1 MTELNDQSLL
11 THWYRHRNAE
21 AFRVLATRHAR
32 MVYATALRIL
42 RNPHDAEEVSQQ
54 SFLALAQTRRPPSGN
69 VAAWLHR
76 TAYHAALNLTRA
88 RNRRTARDQAY
99 AATQP
104 DSTRTEWDDI
114 RDLVD
119 EAVAGLPDACR
130 ECIVLYFF
138 EEQTHAAIG
147 ERLGITRQAVAQ
159 RIEKGIALVRKRLAS
174 KGVVAP
180 AGAALVA
187 LIHENSVHAMPA
199 TLMAEMGRI
208 ALAGTPSVWA
218 VVATYTSGAALK
230 VAAAVLVVGAATTAV
245 VLGDNL
251 DLTRVPESPIAAS
264 DALSELGAPA
274 ARVVAA
280 MPVVAPD
287 SVPKAGADPTVDVEP
302 VATLVTD
309 SSRASLSGVVLLP
322 DGAPYAHATVWLIAG
337 GYEPQSSPR
346 GMYFNL
352 PADASG
358 RFTQTEMLP
367 AEYMVLVTE
376 PNSDGYAWDSELAK
390 VTLAP
395 GEHKSGLELHYGME
409 GDLAISGIVVGTAGN
424 PLKGIQVAT
433 VGSVR
438 RTAVSDD
445 EGQFTLPYLPD
456 EPFTVHVPSL
466 ERNQAVTKVRAG
478 DQNVRLVVTLDG
490 EIQGRAIDAKTHKPI
505 ARFETTY
512 MQGHVLEFEQSR
524 AFGWRSSYEPEGM
537 FQLAPVPAGD
547 LTVAVRAVGYEI
559 TLAPVTVEEGKTVG
573 NLEVA
578 MEPAHVITLAGSVVT
593 EDGQPVEGARIYTRR
608 IPVYDSEGDAGSDAQ
623 GRFEIPNALPGI
635 EKLYAAHPDFASA
648 SAAVSEDTTIVMAQA
663 GRVVVE
669 VYSDG
674 VPMLKA
680 GTGVRSEGGEYDE
693 AVRTD
698 DAGRAIFDKVPGGEL
713 LIEVRPDDAR
723 LKSTNTVLA
732 PGEEKIVRVDIAPA
746 EASVE
751 GMVYL
756 DGEPVSS
763 AMVRLFVETAAGSET
778 LSQSVTA
785 SGEFRFAQV
794 PVGKAQ
800 LGVVTGA
807 PRRWAL
813 VDDIALTAGQV
824 TTVDL
829 DVTEAAQLQGVVNG
843 VAANEAAQIVVY
855 RGTIALEEALSIGIG
870 HPVDPTVASK
880 PQIDESGAFEAP
892 LQKPGTYT
900 VVLYTCP
907 ENDSTQR
914 VHRDYRVVEVPESRA
929 LNLDFNLTP

>member
-11 THWYRHRNAE
+11 SHWYRHRNAE

-42 RNPHDAEEVSQQ
+42 RNAHDAEEVAQQ
-54 SFLALAQTRRPPSGN
+54 SFLALAQTRRPPSDN

-76 TAYHAALNLTRA
+76 TAYRAALNLTRA
-88 RNRRTARDQAY
+88 RNRRTARDHAY
-99 AATQP
+99 AAAQP

-119 EAVAGLPDACR
+119 EAVAGLPDSCR

-147 ERLGITRQAVAQ
+147 ERQGITRQAVAQ
-159 RIEKGIALVRKRLAS
+159 RIEKGITLVRKRLAS

-187 LIHENSVHAMPA
+187 LIHENAVHALPA

-208 ALAGTPSVWA
+208 SLAATPSVWA
-218 VVATYTSGAALK
+218 VGATYTAGAAFK
-230 VAAAVLVVGAATTAV
+230 AAAAVLVVGVATTVFVLGNTQKASEVAQLRTGEPVMAPDPGKAVSAVAATEAV
-245 VLGDNL
+245 EKTTV
-251 DLTRVPESPIAAS
+251 I
-264 DALSELGAPA
+264 APA
-274 ARVVAA
+274 DVD
-280 MPVVAPD
+280 PVV
-287 SVPKAGADPTVDVEP
+287 
-302 VATLVTD
+302 TLVTD
-309 SSRASLSGVVLLP
+309 SNRASLSGVVLLP
-322 DGAPYAHATVWLIAG
+322 DGAPYAHAMVWLLAG
-337 GYEPQSSPR
+337 GYEPQDRPK

-352 PADASG
+352 SADASG

-395 GEHKSGLELHYGME
+395 GEHKSGLELHFGTE
-409 GDLAISGIVVGTAGN
+409 GDLSISGIVVGTAGN

-438 RTAVSDD
+438 RTAVSDE
-445 EGQFTLPYLPD
+445 EGKFTLPYLPD
-456 EPFTVHVPSL
+456 EPFTVLVPSL

-490 EIQGRAIDAKTHKPI
+490 EIQGRAVDAKTRKPI

-512 MQGHVLEFEQSR
+512 MQGHVLEFEQSH
-524 AFGWRSSYEPEGM
+524 AFGWRSSYGPEGM

-578 MEPAHVITLAGSVVT
+578 MEPAHAITLAGSVVT
-593 EDGQPVEGARIYTRR
+593 EDGKPVEGARIYTGR

-648 SAAVSEDTTIVMAQA
+648 SAAVSEDVIIVMGRA

-674 VPMLKA
+674 APMPKA
-680 GTGVRSEGGEYDE
+680 GAGVRSEGGEYDE
-693 AVRTD
+693 AERTD
-698 DAGRAIFDKVPGGEL
+698 DAGRAAFDKVPGGEL
-713 LIEVRPDDAR
+713 LIEVRPDNDR
-723 LKSTNTVLA
+723 LKSTSVVLA
-732 PGEEKIVRVDIAPA
+732 PGEEKVVRVDIAPA

-751 GMVYL
+751 GTVYL

-763 AMVRLFVETAAGSET
+763 AMVRLFVETATGSET

-785 SGEFRFAQV
+785 SGEYRFAQV

-800 LGVVTGA
+800 LGVVTS
-807 PRRWAL
+807 PPQRRAL
-813 VDDIALTAGQV
+813 VDEVTLTAGQV
-824 TTVDL
+824 TTVDV
-829 DVTEAAQLQGVVNG
+829 DVTEVARLQGMVNG
-843 VAANEAAQIVVY
+843 VATDEVVQIVVY
-855 RGTIALEEALSIGIG
+855 RGTIEIEEALSIGIG
-870 HPVDPTVASK
+870 HPVDPAVASK

-914 VHRDYRVVEVPESRA
+914 VHRDYRVVEVPENGE